1 MGDQAEYMEQLTV
14 GMIVEGKVKSLT
26 KFGAFITLPDGS
38 TGMVHIS
45 EVAHTYV
52 NDIHDHLH
60 EGDTVK
66 VMIIGMENGKTN
78 LSIKRTIAPPPRKEY
93 VPRQRTNGSAPASG
107 GYAKPANRG
116 GNASNRSDAAP
127 ASQTKSFD
135 DMLKKFMSESDSKMS
150 SIRAYSDRKT
160 KTRRR

>member
-93 VPRQRTNGSAPASG
+93 APRQRTNGSAPASG
-107 GYAKPANRG
+107 GYGKPANRG
-116 GNASNRSDAAP
+116 GNVSNRDAAP

>member
-1 MGDQAEYMEQLTV
+1 
-14 GMIVEGKVKSLT
+14 
-26 KFGAFITLPDGS
+26 
-38 TGMVHIS
+38 
-45 EVAHTYV
+45 
-52 NDIHDHLH
+52 
-60 EGDTVK
+60 
-66 VMIIGMENGKTN
+66 MIIGMENGKTN

-107 GYAKPANRG
+107 YGKPANRSG
-116 GNASNRSDAAP
+116 SASNRSDAAQP
-127 ASQTKSFD
+127 AAQTKSFD

>member
-1 MGDQAEYMEQLTV
+1 MTGDLTESMEQLTV

-60 EGDTVK
+60 EGDTVR
-66 VMIIGMENGKTN
+66 VMVISMENGKTN
-78 LSIKRTIAPPPRKEY
+78 LSIKRTIAPPPRSG
-93 VPRQRTNGSAPASG
+93 QRAPSG
-107 GYAKPANRG
+107 NRG
-116 GNASNRSDAAP
+116 GYGGSNRGHSGGQPRASAAAQP
-127 ASQTKSFD
+127 SQPRSFD
-135 DMLKKFMSESDSKMS
+135 DMLKQFMSESDSKMS

-160 KTRRR
+160 KNRRR